1 MSSSKMRTSLA
12 EHERKMSLL
21 LVQTWRSRAQEK
33 ASGSAVELAVA
44 VNCRH
49 GGNFD
54 YPLIHSV

>member
-1 MSSSKMRTSLA
+1 MRTSLA